1 VGPPRRREALRAGPV
16 YLLALS
22 YRSAISRDGDDSD
35 GAGNDLHRALV
46 AVAPSYP
53 KRITLTGRRL
63 GRPAQNTTL
72 AFSTNGATHCT
83 VHGLDVSCRPRLFH
97 EARAL
102 SVPAGR
108 RWRIVRTMIVIP
120 QTGRFHIV
128 ASGPGLRA
136 VIPLAVPGPDWRR
149 TPS

>member
-1 VGPPRRREALRAGPV
+1 
-16 YLLALS
+16 LALS
-22 YRSAISRDGDDSD
+22 NRSQISRDGDDFD

-46 AVAPSYP
+46 AVAPSYS

-63 GRPAQNTTL
+63 GRPGPDTAL

-83 VHGLDVSCRPRLFH
+83 VRGLDVNCRPRLFH
-97 EARAL
+97 EAWAL
-102 SVPAGR
+102 H
-108 RWRIVRTMIVIP
+108 VIP
-120 QTGRFHIV
+120 RTGRFRVV